1 MASEE
6 ADRVRSEDVLASV
19 EGSTKTAAREPPT
32 MERAPL
38 TESGALLQA
47 HPAAEFFPPISDEQ
61 YATFKADIAANG
73 LREDI
78 WLYEGRILDGRN
90 RYRACMELGI
100 TPRFRTYSG
109 DSPTAFAWSLNGERR
124 HLSNGQRAAIGVEML
139 PALREEAKQRQ
150 LAGLKRGLVIPV
162 PPTVGER
169 ASKKQEA
176 VEAAAQI
183 VKASATNIQYAKAVQ
198 ERAPEIFQQLKRGE
212 LNVFTAYR
220 RAQGKPAQAPSA
232 QRLPR
237 DVRLADIRR
246 LAAEGNRAM
255 QIGKAIGLSS
265 HRVSELAHKAGIAL
279 PDAISGIGK
288 SRHLN
293 ARRAIEGT
301 VSTLEGL
308 ALGLREIEGLLIE
321 AAPDEAKDWAQSIEA
336 SLRPIKALKRTLKR
350 MAIA

>member
-1 MASEE
+1 M
-6 ADRVRSEDVLASV
+6 LASA
-19 EGSTKTAAREPPT
+19 EGTVKTAASEQPT
-32 MERAPL
+32 VERAPL
-38 TESGALLQA
+38 DESGARLQA
-47 HPAAEFFPPISDEQ
+47 HPAAEFFPPMTEEQ
-61 YATFKADIAANG
+61 YATFKTDIESNG

-124 HLSNGQRAAIGVEML
+124 HLTNGQRAAIGVEML

-162 PPTVGER
+162 PPAVGER
-169 ASKKQEA
+169 DTKKQEA

-183 VKASATNIQYAKAVQ
+183 VKASATNIQYAKAVR
-198 ERAPEIFQQLKRGE
+198 ERDPEVFDRLKRGE

-220 RAQGKPAQAPSA
+220 HVKEKPAPA

-237 DVRLADIRR
+237 ALRLADIRR

-255 QIGKAIGLSS
+255 QIGKAIGLSPQ
-265 HRVSELAHKAGIAL
+265 RVSELAHAAGITL
-279 PDAISGIGK
+279 PDAISGIGR

-301 VSTLEGL
+301 VSGLEGL
-308 ALGLREIEGLLIE
+308 ALGLREIEGLEVE
-321 AAPDEAKDWAQSIEA
+321 AAPHEAKDWAQSIEA
-336 SLRPIKALKRTLKR
+336 SLRPISRLKKLLKR
-350 MAIA
+350 MAQS